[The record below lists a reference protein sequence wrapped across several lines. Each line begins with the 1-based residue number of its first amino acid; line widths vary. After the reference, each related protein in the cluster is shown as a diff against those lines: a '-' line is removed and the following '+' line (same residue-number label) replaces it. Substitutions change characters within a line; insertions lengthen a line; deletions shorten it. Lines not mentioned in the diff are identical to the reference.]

1 MSAPLHQ
8 RDGGADVDTGARR
21 ACLADAC
28 MQGRAPCP
36 CPDACETCAFES
48 GSRLT
53 PGAVLRDLA
62 IVLAVFLAIF
72 LIQYGVL

>member
-8 RDGGADVDTGARR
+8 RDGGADVDTGALH
-21 ACLADAC
+21 ACRADAC
-28 MQGRAPCP
+28 RQGRAPCP
-36 CPDACETCAFES
+36 CPDACAICAFES
-48 GSRLT
+48 SRLKL
-53 PGAVLRDLA
+53 GAVLRDLA